1 VSVTGQVGKKAI
13 EALLDLAESAR
24 IARAKQMGF
33 DTDRT
38 WYHGTSSEFDEFDPS
53 MGGRTY
59 GIDDDKGLVYF
70 SSSPEEAM
78 YSAHESA
85 GNIGGDPRLVQTF
98 LKFKN
103 PMVVDSKNTSPTN
116 YLDAKKGQLKY
127 DLEFKTDDDGT
138 PYDGIIVRN
147 SKTGEEVAVT
157 AYPENIRDTRAAF
170 DPEKEDSPKLMAATV
185 PAAVGIG
192 TLAAGAPDKSYA
204 DSKMTN
210 PFDQFDQLPTAPNPF
225 DQFDNEAPA
234 PVTQMQ
240 GGGRS
245 ANAARLK
252 AKNDEQLQSFRDQSA
267 QSGIPLARDLPEI
280 GSAPEMNALNLP
292 ALKASAGALTTF
304 GDKEVGDILTKQ
316 VGAKVVQDAE
326 GNYIATMPDGKQ
338 YSINKPDFSG
348 QDAAKLAAGAAIFS
362 PAGAIRNVVGSALGG
377 MATQGAIEV
386 GQKALGGEINPGE
399 IAMAGAAPLAISGIS
414 AAARGAKSLS
424 GRTSTVNQY
433 LDDMLKAP
441 AGGADDAA
449 KAMESTSQAAPR
461 SIFPESAKKSTV
473 RQGIK
478 EGTVEAVGFKLDPKG
493 RVVADPV
500 QRSLIKK
507 GVSDKM
513 LATTNVMTKGDKQAS
528 IKMLNK
534 AEAFIRG
541 VKGSEIDRPQSVIG
555 ENAMKRFDVIKGAQ
569 QNASKKIGEAVQNEL
584 KDVPADISPAVD
596 NFIDA
601 IEALGVKVEGDRLN
615 FKESLIRGSN
625 TTPIKN
631 IFEMVK
637 ANYDDAAELHRVK
650 QAITNQI
657 NYESIAK
664 APLDR
669 EAERALKG
677 LRAAIND
684 KLRTMS
690 KGYASANDEYAKAA
704 EAINPFMTAIGRK
717 FDPEST
723 RIDSVV
729 GQELRKTI
737 TNYAKS
743 NELIESI
750 NALDVAAKGFGGKFD
765 DDLMTQVMLN
775 SELERVFGSFA
786 PGSMQGVI
794 EKGVGSVANRYLGP
808 AGPAATA
815 GFNAAKDR
823 VMFAPPSKEKL
834 ELIKELRE
842 LLSR

>member
-1 VSVTGQVGKKAI
+1 MAF
-13 EALLDLAESAR
+13 DLSSA
-24 IARAKQMGF
+24 KPFQ
-33 DTDRT
+33 
-38 WYHGTSSEFDEFDPS
+38 
-53 MGGRTY
+53 
-59 GIDDDKGLVYF
+59 
-70 SSSPEEAM
+70 EEARPKFDM
-78 YSAHESA
+78 ASAKPVEQTEPA
-85 GNIGGDPRLVQTF
+85 G
-98 LKFKN
+98 
-103 PMVVDSKNTSPTN
+103 
-116 YLDAKKGQLKY
+116 
-127 DLEFKTDDDGT
+127 
-138 PYDGIIVRN
+138 
-147 SKTGEEVAVT
+147 
-157 AYPENIRDTRAAF
+157 
-170 DPEKEDSPKLMAATV
+170 V
-185 PAAVGIG
+185 P
-192 TLAAGAPDKSYA
+192 
-204 DSKMTN
+204 
-210 PFDQFDQLPTAPNPF
+210 
-225 DQFDNEAPA
+225 
-234 PVTQMQ
+234 MQ

-245 ANAARLK
+245 ANAVRLK
-252 AKNDEQLQSFRDQSA
+252 AKNDEELQALRDQSA
-267 QSGIPLARDLPEI
+267 KSGIPLARDLPEI
-280 GSAPEMNALNLP
+280 GSAPELNAMNLP

-326 GNYIATMPDGKQ
+326 GNYVATMPDGKQ
-338 YSINKPDFSG
+338 YSINKPGFSG

-386 GQKALGGEINPGE
+386 GQKALGGEINPGD
-399 IAMAGAAPLAISGIS
+399 IAMAGAAPLAVSGAGS
-414 AAARGAKSLS
+414 VARGVKSLS

-461 SIFPESAKKSTV
+461 SIFPEGAKKATV

-478 EGTVEAVGFKLDPKG
+478 DGTVEAVGYKLDPKG

-513 LATTNVMTKGDKQAS
+513 LATTNVMSKGDKQAS
-528 IKMLNK
+528 NKMLDK

-555 ENAMKRFDVIKGAQ
+555 ENAMKRFDVINSAQ
-569 QNASKKIGEAVQNEL
+569 KKASEKIGEAVQKEL
-584 KDVPADISPAVD
+584 KGVPADISPAVD
-596 NFIDA
+596 DFIDA
-601 IEALGVKVEGDRLN
+601 IEALGVKVDGDRLN

-637 ANYDDAAELHRVK
+637 TNYDDAAELHRVK

-657 NYESIAK
+657 NYESMAK

-690 KGYASANDEYAKAA
+690 KGYASANDEYSKAA
-704 EAINPFMTAIGRK
+704 QALKPWAESMGRK

-723 RIDSVV
+723 RVDNFV

-737 TNYAKS
+737 TNYAKA
-743 NELIESI
+743 NELIE
-750 NALDVAAKGFGGKFD
+750 NLDLLNRTAKEFGGKFD

-775 SELERVFGSFA
+775 SELEKVIGSFA

-794 EKGVGSVANRYLGP
+794 EKGVGVALDRVPGGGVLK
-808 AGPAATA
+808 AGL
-815 GFNAAKDR
+815 NEAKDR
-823 VMFAPPSKEKL
+823 VMFTPPSKKKL
-834 ELIKELRE
+834 ELIKEFRE